1 MTIPA
6 LSDCR
11 PGFAPVEYNVIVITA
26 EKAITSPSGRIIIPD
41 SVGEREDLAQMR
53 GLLVAVS
60 PLAFNYDTW
69 PDGSRKPQPGDHV
82 MFSKYGG
89 VVPQEPSPDGR
100 QYRVLKDRDIMA
112 VYDGDEQ

>member
-11 PGFAPVEYNVIVITA
+11 PGMRPVEYNVIVITA

-41 SVGEREDLAQMR
+41 SVGEREDLAQMKAR
-53 GLLVAVS
+53 LVRCS
-60 PLAFNYDTW
+60 PHAFGYEENW
-69 PDGSRKPQPGDHV
+69 PPGTKPKEGDIV
-82 MFSKYGG
+82 MIAKYAG

-100 QYRVLKDRDIMA
+100 QYRIIKDRDVGC
-112 VYDGDEQ
+112 VYDGDDQ